1 MPSTSSPHD
10 AHGQGPHG
18 PAGLGDVD
26 LLAPQNDVGDGHV
39 APGAVG
45 LDGELADGQAAE
57 AVEDLAVEGPDVLLM
72 CGAGAHP
79 LHLAGPAEDADEGE
93 ARLLLS
99 RSSSTSSS
107 MNSFMK

>member
-1 MPSTSSPHD
+1 MALRASVTWICSRHE
-10 AHGQGPHG
+10 
-18 PAGLGDVD
+18 
-26 LLAPQNDVGDGHV
+26 NDVGDGHV

-99 RSSSTSSS
+99 LRRPRAHLCS
-107 MNSFMK
+107 SFMK